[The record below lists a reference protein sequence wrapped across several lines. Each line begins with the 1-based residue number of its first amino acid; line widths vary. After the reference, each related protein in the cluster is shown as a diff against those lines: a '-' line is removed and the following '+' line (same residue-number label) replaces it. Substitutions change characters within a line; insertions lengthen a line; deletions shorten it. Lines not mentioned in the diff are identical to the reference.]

1 MSVCIKSTPEGKK
14 LIFNAIKAKI
24 IKHLEELEAEES
36 GELKKTFSELKGL
49 LLKGGKGLPVGT
61 VREWKGKKFIKVG
74 PGKWKPKYE
83 SETRG
88 AKLAISALKK
98 KIELCEDEREMM
110 ALVLENRD
118 RFSDKN
124 GYPLPF
130 VQQLSEFIS
139 QTQEKRA
146 GSSGK
151 EKSATAGG
159 GDDGGNNKE
168 NRNNILRSEL
178 KIALKPF
185 INKDIE
191 NNATKIIARISSEGT
206 NKMGSSKA
214 INKSKKNGFTVDE
227 HFEVAKQIIEL
238 YKKAQ
243 LVHTGQDEKIT
254 DNPNILSIKRFVAET
269 QLNSGKQADALITV
283 KESKEAGHRIYSI
296 ELDEIKTASTRWQA
310 DTSGTPPNQG
320 TATTEATP
328 TVPQSAKKVKS
339 GIEKIKAQYTAK
351 RQITG
356 DEDEIY
362 VGDKTFTGTWKLVEA
377 EAPSASHDEKT
388 FRKTEG
394 FPENKDGS
402 TINDRDYENDKAAQL
417 AVLNVAG
424 NYDGRALSF
433 DTPVVVTADGVVISG
448 NNRTMSS
455 KLAAEKGT
463 DKAYIE
469 ALKKRAKK
477 FGFSQKDLEGFKH
490 PRVVFEIE
498 NDGAYSTD
506 QFAQF
511 NVSETK
517 TMNPI
522 EQAVKVSKIIKA
534 ETVKEAAAI
543 IGDFETMGELYAD
556 SKAVSGMFDTFEK
569 SGIIN
574 QFTRPQY
581 ENEGVITGAG
591 KEFVETV
598 LIGSVVNEKN
608 IRGLTREGCKN
619 IRRKLV
625 RAITPLINN
634 KSMGGYSITDE
645 LNEAVDIIMQVNI
658 NKDKFKSV
666 EEFAAQGS
674 MFEDKNTVA
683 IELAKKL
690 ENKEKEFADFMQ
702 GMNAALEPGASG
714 QADIFFGDVETK
726 DAVLKRML
734 NLKKS
739 LSAIFSQSLATLQSF
754 YEDKLKE
761 YIVKAFTEA
770 EHLRDERGRFTNKG
784 ENSITETE
792 AEHTLSNKEL
802 KNAVF
807 DYAREH
813 FQDKH
818 YINRATQEA
827 IYVTR
832 NGLDEWYSKTKS
844 REQILSLKIL
854 DRLLESAHYDAET
867 DDNKNRSDIEKVK
880 YYSSACEI
888 NGKKYTAK
896 ITIRL
901 TSDNKNRYYHH
912 FLQDIQIKPESGML
926 ESTDKQSNPPLFSGS
941 EFSIPQFNENVNG
954 DTFEKSLT
962 YSGYPLEGR
971 TNIHGMDISIE
982 NKKGS
987 VRSGVDKDG
996 HEWAIKMA
1004 YDYGYIRGTVG
1015 KDKDHVD
1022 AYIGNNPESEK
1033 VFVIHQ
1039 NDPTTGKYDEDKVM
1053 LGFNSAKE
1061 AKAAYLRQYDR
1072 PGFFGE
1078 MIEMGIE
1085 EFKEKAFDKK
1095 NKGKMIA

>member
-1 MSVCIKSTPEGKK
+1 MTLPIKSTPENRK

-24 IKHLEELEAEES
+24 LKHLEELEKKEGA
-36 GELKKTFSELKGL
+36 ELKKTFSELTGL
-49 LLKGGKGLPVGT
+49 LIKGGKGLPVGT
-61 VREWKGKKFIKVG
+61 IREWKGKKFIKVA
-74 PGKWKPKYE
+74 PGKWKPKYD

-88 AKLAISALKK
+88 ARMSIAAIKRKADS
-98 KIELCEDEREMM
+98 CEDAHSLMS
-110 ALVLENRD
+110 LIFENKD
-118 RFSDKN
+118 RFSDEN
-124 GYPLPF
+124 GAPLAC
-130 VQQLSEFIS
+130 VKELSDFIE
-139 QTQEKRA
+139 QTRIE
-146 GSSGK
+146 K
-151 EKSATAGG
+151 EKTTKKTSGMGSGGG
-159 GDDGGNNKE
+159 GDDGEPPDEKTTTPKLTPRQKE
-168 NRNNILRSEL
+168 NLKKISKIL
-178 KIALKPF
+178 
-185 INKDIE
+185 E
-191 NNATKIIARISSEGT
+191 NNVEPMPEKIDFTKENF
-206 NKMGSSKA
+206 NKLF
-214 INKSKKNGFTVDE
+214 KNGIDTPIE
-227 HFEVAKQIIEL
+227 HVKIGENQFEKLERKNREGLLSAMADVL
-238 YKKAQ
+238 S
-243 LVHTGQDEKIT
+243 
-254 DNPNILSIKRFVAET
+254 NPAVI
-269 QLNSGKQADALITV
+269 
-283 KESKEAGHRIYSI
+283 
-296 ELDEIKTASTRWQA
+296 IKTADNAKLYVKTYKSNKKEKNVVSVVVDKGYINVSISTHIERNLQLA
-310 DTSGTPPNQG
+310 KKMDSILFERTESVHGKTPHG
-320 TATTEATP
+320 EKTP
-328 TVPQSAKKVKS
+328 TNVIIPQSSEKS
-339 GIEKIKAQYTAK
+339 SKGLEKIKDNYNRGK
-351 RQITG
+351 HIKG
-356 DEDEIY
+356 DQDEIY
-362 VGDKTFTGTWKLVEA
+362 VGDKTLSGTWKLVEA

-433 DTPVVVTADGVVISG
+433 DTPVVVTQDGVVVSG

-469 ALKKRAKK
+469 ALKKRVKK
-477 FGFSQKDLEGFKH
+477 FGFTQKDLEGFKH

-498 NDGAYSTD
+498 NDGDYSTD

-534 ETVKEAAAI
+534 DTVKEAAAI

-556 SKAVSGMFDTFEK
+556 SKAVSGIFDTFEK

-608 IRGLTREGCKN
+608 IRGLTREGCKS

-702 GMNAALEPGASG
+702 SMNAALEPGASG
-714 QADIFFGDVETK
+714 QADIFFGNVETK
-726 DAVLKRML
+726 EDVLKRML
-734 NLKKS
+734 SLKKS
-739 LSAIFSQSLATLQSF
+739 LSPIFSQTLAALKSF
-754 YEDKLKE
+754 YEDNLRE
-761 YIVKAFTEA
+761 YIVKSFNEA
-770 EHLRDERGRFTNKG
+770 EHRRDEKG
-784 ENSITETE
+784 G
-792 AEHTLSNKEL
+792 
-802 KNAVF
+802 
-807 DYAREH
+807 ARESENMKTIAID
-813 FQDKH
+813 FDGV
-818 YINRATQEA
+818 INSFKSGWKGPEFTDEPVNGAFEA
-827 IYVTR
+827 INILLNEGYKVIIYSTRAETVEGKNTIYNYLLGNGINIREIEVTDKKPIALVYIDDR
-832 NGLDEWYSKTKS
+832 AIKFSGNWNE
-844 REQILSLKIL
+844 IL
-854 DRLLESAHYDAET
+854 D
-867 DDNKNRSDIEKVK
+867 KI
-880 YYSSACEI
+880 
-888 NGKKYTAK
+888 KKFKTW
-896 ITIRL
+896 T
-901 TSDNKNRYYHH
+901 
-912 FLQDIQIKPESGML
+912 
-926 ESTDKQSNPPLFSGS
+926 
-941 EFSIPQFNENVNG
+941 
-954 DTFEKSLT
+954 EKSLT

-971 TNIHGMDISIE
+971 TKIHGMDISIE

-1022 AYIGNNPESEK
+1022 VYIGNNPESEK
-1033 VFVIHQ
+1033 VFIVHQ

-1078 MIEMGIE
+1078 MVEMSIE

>member
-1 MSVCIKSTPEGKK
+1 MTLLIKSTPENRK
-14 LIFNAIKAKI
+14 LVFNAIKAKI
-24 IKHLEELEAEES
+24 LKHLEELEREKNSEM
-36 GELKKTFSELKGL
+36 KKTFSELTGL
-49 LLKGGKGLPVGT
+49 LIKGGKDLPVGT
-61 VREWKGKKFIKVG
+61 IREWKGKKFIKVA
-74 PGKWKPKYE
+74 PGKWKPKYD

-88 AKLAISALKK
+88 ARMSIAAIKRKADS
-98 KIELCEDEREMM
+98 CEDAHSLM
-110 ALVLENRD
+110 VLIFENKD
-118 RFSDKN
+118 RFSDEN
-124 GYPLPF
+124 GAPLAC
-130 VQQLSEFIS
+130 VKELSDFIE
-139 QTQEKRA
+139 QTRIE
-146 GSSGK
+146 K
-151 EKSATAGG
+151 EKTTKKTSGTGSGG
-159 GDDGGNNKE
+159 SGDDGEPPDEKTSTPKLTPSQKE
-168 NRNNILRSEL
+168 NLNKISKIL
-178 KIALKPF
+178 
-185 INKDIE
+185 E
-191 NNATKIIARISSEGT
+191 NNVEPMPEKIDFTKENF
-206 NKMGSSKA
+206 NKLF
-214 INKSKKNGFTVDE
+214 KNGIDTPIE
-227 HFEVAKQIIEL
+227 HVKIGENQFEKLERKNREDLLAAMADVL
-238 YKKAQ
+238 S
-243 LVHTGQDEKIT
+243 
-254 DNPNILSIKRFVAET
+254 NPAVI
-269 QLNSGKQADALITV
+269 
-283 KESKEAGHRIYSI
+283 
-296 ELDEIKTASTRWQA
+296 IKTADNAKLYVKTYKSNKKEKNVVSVVVDKGHISVSISTHIERNLQLA
-310 DTSGTPPNQG
+310 KKMDSILFERTESVHGKTPHG
-320 TATTEATP
+320 EKTP
-328 TVPQSAKKVKS
+328 TNVIIPQSSEKS
-339 GIEKIKAQYTAK
+339 SKGLKKIKDNYNRGK
-351 RQITG
+351 HIKG
-356 DEDEIY
+356 DQDEIY
-362 VGDKTFTGTWKLVEA
+362 VGDKILSGTWKLVEA

-433 DTPVVVTADGVVISG
+433 DTPVVVTQDGVVVSG

-469 ALKKRAKK
+469 ALKKRVKK
-477 FGFSQKDLEGFKH
+477 FGFTQKDLEGFKH

-498 NDGAYSTD
+498 NDGDYSTD

-534 ETVKEAAAI
+534 DTVKEAAAI

-556 SKAVSGMFDTFEK
+556 SKAVSGIFDTFEK

-608 IRGLTREGCKN
+608 IRGLTREGCKS

-702 GMNAALEPGASG
+702 SMNAALEPGASG
-714 QADIFFGDVETK
+714 QADIFFGNVETK
-726 DAVLKRML
+726 EDVLKRML
-734 NLKKS
+734 SLKKS
-739 LSAIFSQSLATLQSF
+739 LSAIFSQTLAALKSF
-754 YEDKLKE
+754 YEDNLRE
-761 YIVKAFTEA
+761 YIVKSFNEA
-770 EHLRDERGRFTNKG
+770 EHRRDEKG
-784 ENSITETE
+784 S
-792 AEHTLSNKEL
+792 
-802 KNAVF
+802 
-807 DYAREH
+807 ARESENMKTIAID
-813 FQDKH
+813 FDGV
-818 YINRATQEA
+818 INSFKSGWKGPEFTDEPVNGAFEA
-827 IYVTR
+827 INILLNEGYKVIIYSTR
-832 NGLDEWYSKTKS
+832 
-844 REQILSLKIL
+844 
-854 DRLLESAHYDAET
+854 AET
-867 DDNKNRSDIEKVK
+867 VEGKNTIYNYLLGNGINIREIEV
-880 YYSSACEI
+880 
-888 NGKKYTAK
+888 
-896 ITIRL
+896 
-901 TSDNKNRYYHH
+901 
-912 FLQDIQIKPESGML
+912 
-926 ESTDKQSNPPLFSGS
+926 TDKKPIALVYIDDRAIKFSGNW
-941 EFSIPQFNENVNG
+941 NETL
-954 DTFEKSLT
+954 DKIKKFKTWTEKSLT

-971 TNIHGMDISIE
+971 TKIHGMDISIE

-1022 AYIGNNPESEK
+1022 VYIGNNPESEK
-1033 VFVIHQ
+1033 VFIVHQ

-1053 LGFNSAKE
+1053 LGFNSAKA

-1078 MIEMGIE
+1078 MIEMSIE

-1095 NKGKMIA
+1095 NKGEMIAKGRKF

>member
-1 MSVCIKSTPEGKK
+1 MPEKIDFTKENFNK
-14 LIFNAIKAKI
+14 LF
-24 IKHLEELEAEES
+24 
-36 GELKKTFSELKGL
+36 
-49 LLKGGKGLPVGT
+49 
-61 VREWKGKKFIKVG
+61 
-74 PGKWKPKYE
+74 
-83 SETRG
+83 
-88 AKLAISALKK
+88 
-98 KIELCEDEREMM
+98 
-110 ALVLENRD
+110 
-118 RFSDKN
+118 KN
-124 GYPLPF
+124 GIDTPIEHVKIGENQFEKLERKNREDLLAAMAD
-130 VQQLSEFIS
+130 VLS
-139 QTQEKRA
+139 
-146 GSSGK
+146 
-151 EKSATAGG
+151 
-159 GDDGGNNKE
+159 
-168 NRNNILRSEL
+168 
-178 KIALKPF
+178 
-185 INKDIE
+185 
-191 NNATKIIARISSEGT
+191 
-206 NKMGSSKA
+206 
-214 INKSKKNGFTVDE
+214 
-227 HFEVAKQIIEL
+227 
-238 YKKAQ
+238 
-243 LVHTGQDEKIT
+243 
-254 DNPNILSIKRFVAET
+254 NPAVI
-269 QLNSGKQADALITV
+269 
-283 KESKEAGHRIYSI
+283 
-296 ELDEIKTASTRWQA
+296 IKTADNAKLYVKTYKSNKKEKNVVSVVVDKGHISVSISTHIERNLQLA
-310 DTSGTPPNQG
+310 KKMDSILFERTESVHGKTPHG
-320 TATTEATP
+320 EKTP
-328 TVPQSAKKVKS
+328 TNVIIPQSSEKS
-339 GIEKIKAQYTAK
+339 SKGLEKIKDNYNRGK
-351 RQITG
+351 HIKG
-356 DEDEIY
+356 DQDEIY
-362 VGDKTFTGTWKLVEA
+362 VGDKTLSGTWKLVEA

-433 DTPVVVTADGVVISG
+433 DTPVVVTQDGVVVSG

-469 ALKKRAKK
+469 ALKKRVKK
-477 FGFSQKDLEGFKH
+477 FGFTQKDLEGFKH

-498 NDGAYSTD
+498 NNGDYSTD

-522 EQAVKVSKIIKA
+522 EQAVKISKIIKA
-534 ETVKEAAAI
+534 DTVKEAAEI

-556 SKAVSGMFDTFEK
+556 SKAVSGIFDTFEK

-645 LNEAVDIIMQVNI
+645 LNEAVDIVMQVNI

-702 GMNAALEPGASG
+702 SMNAALEPGASG
-714 QADIFFGDVETK
+714 QADIFFGNVETK
-726 DAVLKRML
+726 EDVLKRML
-734 NLKKS
+734 SLKKS
-739 LSAIFSQSLATLQSF
+739 LSAIFSQTLTTLKSF
-754 YEDKLKE
+754 YEDNLRE
-761 YIVKAFTEA
+761 YIVKSFNEA
-770 EHLRDERGRFTNKG
+770 EHRRDERGRFTEKG
-784 ENSITETE
+784 EESKKWYEKPPATKEEILEFTEDCLKNKYSTEKYLYLGKPTNNAVNKIKQIIGIVINKITLSSS
-792 AEHTLSNKEL
+792 AVSHTLKSGQLE
-802 KNAVF
+802 
-807 DYAREH
+807 
-813 FQDKH
+813 KH
-818 YINRATQEA
+818 KLSKKDICRIMDIINDNNTIIKFSEKDHR
-827 IYVTR
+827 
-832 NGLDEWYSKTKS
+832 GKKP
-844 REQILSLKIL
+844 
-854 DRLLESAHYDAET
+854 LEFIG
-867 DDNKNRSDIEKVK
+867 N
-880 YYSSACEI
+880 I
-888 NGKKYTAK
+888 NGKIILVEA
-896 ITIRL
+896 IREKFNEL
-901 TSDNKNRYYHH
+901 RFIDMYRPYKENRG
-912 FLQDIQIKPESGML
+912 EAGMQAVTPP
-926 ESTDKQSNPPLFSGS
+926 STHVRNASPPSSN
-941 EFSIPQFNENVNG
+941 IPHFNENVNG
-954 DTFEKSLT
+954 YTVKKSLT

-971 TNIHGMDISIE
+971 TKIHGMDISIE

-1022 AYIGNNPESEK
+1022 VYIGNNPESDQ
-1033 VFVIHQ
+1033 VFIVHQ

-1078 MIEMGIE
+1078 MIEMSIE

>member
-1 MSVCIKSTPEGKK
+1 MTLLIKSTPENRK
-14 LIFNAIKAKI
+14 LVFNAIKAKI
-24 IKHLEELEAEES
+24 LKHLEELEKEETS
-36 GELKKTFSELKGL
+36 EIKKTFSELTGL
-49 LLKGGKGLPVGT
+49 LIKGGKGLPVGT
-61 VREWKGKKFIKVG
+61 IREWKGKKFIKVA
-74 PGKWKPKYE
+74 PGKWKPKYD

-88 AKLAISALKK
+88 ARMSIAAIKRKADS
-98 KIELCEDEREMM
+98 CEDAHSLMS
-110 ALVLENRD
+110 LIFENKD
-118 RFSDKN
+118 RFSDEN
-124 GYPLPF
+124 GAPLAC
-130 VQQLSEFIS
+130 VKELSDFIE
-139 QTQEKRA
+139 QTRIE
-146 GSSGK
+146 K
-151 EKSATAGG
+151 EKTTKKTSGMGSGGG
-159 GDDGGNNKE
+159 GDDGEPPDEKTTTPKLTPSQKE
-168 NRNNILRSEL
+168 NLNKISKIL
-178 KIALKPF
+178 
-185 INKDIE
+185 E
-191 NNATKIIARISSEGT
+191 NNVEPMPEKIDFTKENF
-206 NKMGSSKA
+206 NKLF
-214 INKSKKNGFTVDE
+214 KNGIDTPIE
-227 HFEVAKQIIEL
+227 HVKIGENQFEKLERKNREDLLAAMADVL
-238 YKKAQ
+238 S
-243 LVHTGQDEKIT
+243 
-254 DNPNILSIKRFVAET
+254 NPAVI
-269 QLNSGKQADALITV
+269 
-283 KESKEAGHRIYSI
+283 
-296 ELDEIKTASTRWQA
+296 IKTADNAKLYVKTYKSNKKEKNVVSVVVDKGYINVSISTHIERNLQLA
-310 DTSGTPPNQG
+310 KKMDSILFERTESVHGKTPHG
-320 TATTEATP
+320 EKTP
-328 TVPQSAKKVKS
+328 TNVIIPQSSEKS
-339 GIEKIKAQYTAK
+339 SKGLEKIKDNYNRGK
-351 RQITG
+351 HIKG
-356 DEDEIY
+356 DQDEIY
-362 VGDKTFTGTWKLVEA
+362 VGDKTLSGTWKLVEA

-433 DTPVVVTADGVVISG
+433 DTPVVVTQDGVVVSG

-469 ALKKRAKK
+469 ALKKRFKK
-477 FGFSQKDLEGFKH
+477 FGFTQKDLEGFKH

-498 NDGAYSTD
+498 NDGDYSTD

-522 EQAVKVSKIIKA
+522 EQAVKISKIIKA
-534 ETVKEAAAI
+534 DTVKEAAAI

-556 SKAVSGMFDTFEK
+556 SKAVSGIFDTFEK

-608 IRGLTREGCKN
+608 IRGLTREGCKS

-702 GMNAALEPGASG
+702 SMNAALEPGASG
-714 QADIFFGDVETK
+714 QADIFFGNVETK
-726 DAVLKRML
+726 EDVLKRML
-734 NLKKS
+734 SLKKS
-739 LSAIFSQSLATLQSF
+739 LSAIFSQTLAALKSF
-754 YEDKLKE
+754 YEDNLRE
-761 YIVKAFTEA
+761 YIVKSFNEA
-770 EHLRDERGRFTNKG
+770 EHRRDEKG
-784 ENSITETE
+784 G
-792 AEHTLSNKEL
+792 
-802 KNAVF
+802 
-807 DYAREH
+807 ARESENMKTIAID
-813 FQDKH
+813 FDGV
-818 YINRATQEA
+818 INSFKSGWKGPEFTDEPVNGAFEA
-827 IYVTR
+827 INILLNEGYKVIIYSTR
-832 NGLDEWYSKTKS
+832 
-844 REQILSLKIL
+844 
-854 DRLLESAHYDAET
+854 AET
-867 DDNKNRSDIEKVK
+867 VEGKNTIYNYLLGNGINIREIEV
-880 YYSSACEI
+880 
-888 NGKKYTAK
+888 
-896 ITIRL
+896 
-901 TSDNKNRYYHH
+901 
-912 FLQDIQIKPESGML
+912 
-926 ESTDKQSNPPLFSGS
+926 TDKKPIALVYIDDRTIKFSGNW
-941 EFSIPQFNENVNG
+941 NETL
-954 DTFEKSLT
+954 DKIKKFKTWTEKSLT

-971 TNIHGMDISIE
+971 TKIHGMDISIE

-1022 AYIGNNPESEK
+1022 VYIGNNPESEK
-1033 VFVIHQ
+1033 VFIVHQ

-1061 AKAAYLRQYDR
+1061 AKATYLRQYDR

-1078 MIEMGIE
+1078 MVEMSIE

>member
-1 MSVCIKSTPEGKK
+1 MTLPIKSTPENRK

-24 IKHLEELEAEES
+24 LKHLEELEKEETS
-36 GELKKTFSELKGL
+36 EIKKTFSELTGL
-49 LLKGGKGLPVGT
+49 MLKGGKGLPVGT
-61 VREWKGKKFIKVG
+61 IREWKGKKFIKIA
-74 PGKWKPKYE
+74 PGKWKPKYD

-88 AKLAISALKK
+88 ARMSIAAIKRKADS
-98 KIELCEDEREMM
+98 CEDAHSLMS
-110 ALVLENRD
+110 LIFENKD
-118 RFSDKN
+118 RFSDEN
-124 GYPLPF
+124 GAPLAC
-130 VQQLSEFIS
+130 VKELSDFIE
-139 QTQEKRA
+139 QTRIE
-146 GSSGK
+146 K
-151 EKSATAGG
+151 EKTTKKTSGMGSGGG
-159 GDDGGNNKE
+159 GDDGEPPDEKTTTPKLTPRQKE
-168 NRNNILRSEL
+168 NLKKISKIL
-178 KIALKPF
+178 
-185 INKDIE
+185 E
-191 NNATKIIARISSEGT
+191 NNVEPMPEKIDFTKENF
-206 NKMGSSKA
+206 NKLF
-214 INKSKKNGFTVDE
+214 KNGIDTPIE
-227 HFEVAKQIIEL
+227 HVKIGENQFEKLERKNREGLLSAMADVL
-238 YKKAQ
+238 S
-243 LVHTGQDEKIT
+243 
-254 DNPNILSIKRFVAET
+254 NPAVI
-269 QLNSGKQADALITV
+269 
-283 KESKEAGHRIYSI
+283 
-296 ELDEIKTASTRWQA
+296 IKTADNAKLYVKTYKSNKKEKNVVSVVVDKGYINVSISTHIERNLQLA
-310 DTSGTPPNQG
+310 KKMDSILFERTESVHGKTPHG
-320 TATTEATP
+320 EKTP
-328 TVPQSAKKVKS
+328 TNVIIPQSSEKS
-339 GIEKIKAQYTAK
+339 SKGLEKNKDNYNRGKHIK
-351 RQITG
+351 G
-356 DEDEIY
+356 DQDEIY
-362 VGDKTFTGTWKLVEA
+362 VGDKTLSGTWKLVEA

-433 DTPVVVTADGVVISG
+433 DTPVVVTQDGVVVSG

-469 ALKKRAKK
+469 ALKKRFKK
-477 FGFSQKDLEGFKH
+477 FGFTQKDLEGFKH
-490 PRVVFEIE
+490 PRIVFEIE
-498 NDGAYSTD
+498 NDGDYSTD

-522 EQAVKVSKIIKA
+522 EQAVKISKIIKA
-534 ETVKEAAAI
+534 DTVKEAAAI

-556 SKAVSGMFDTFEK
+556 SKAVSGIFDTFEK

-608 IRGLTREGCKN
+608 IRGLTREGCKS

-702 GMNAALEPGASG
+702 SMNAALEPGASG
-714 QADIFFGDVETK
+714 QADIFFGNVETK
-726 DAVLKRML
+726 EDVLKRML
-734 NLKKS
+734 SLKKS
-739 LSAIFSQSLATLQSF
+739 LSAIFSQTLATLKSF
-754 YEDKLKE
+754 YEDNLKE
-761 YIVKAFTEA
+761 YIVKSFNEA
-770 EHLRDERGRFTNKG
+770 EHRRDEKG
-784 ENSITETE
+784 G
-792 AEHTLSNKEL
+792 
-802 KNAVF
+802 
-807 DYAREH
+807 ARESENMKTIAID
-813 FQDKH
+813 FGGV
-818 YINRATQEA
+818 INSFKSGWKGPEFTDEPVNGAFEA
-827 IYVTR
+827 INILLNEGYKVIIYSTR
-832 NGLDEWYSKTKS
+832 
-844 REQILSLKIL
+844 
-854 DRLLESAHYDAET
+854 AET
-867 DDNKNRSDIEKVK
+867 VEGKNTIYNYLLGNGINIREIEV
-880 YYSSACEI
+880 
-888 NGKKYTAK
+888 
-896 ITIRL
+896 
-901 TSDNKNRYYHH
+901 
-912 FLQDIQIKPESGML
+912 
-926 ESTDKQSNPPLFSGS
+926 TDKKPIALVYIDDRAIKFSGNW
-941 EFSIPQFNENVNG
+941 NETL
-954 DTFEKSLT
+954 DKIKKFKTWTEKSLT

-971 TNIHGMDISIE
+971 TKIHGMDISIE

-1022 AYIGNNPESEK
+1022 VYIGNNPESEK
-1033 VFVIHQ
+1033 VFIVHQ

-1053 LGFNSAKE
+1053 IGFNSAKE

-1072 PGFFGE
+1072 PGFFGK
-1078 MIEMGIE
+1078 MIEMNIE

>member
-1 MSVCIKSTPEGKK
+1 MTLLIKSTPENRK

-24 IKHLEELEAEES
+24 LKHLEELEKKEGA
-36 GELKKTFSELKGL
+36 ELKKTFSELTGL

-61 VREWKGKKFIKVG
+61 IREWKGKKFIKIA
-74 PGKWKPKYE
+74 PGKWRPKYD

-88 AKLAISALKK
+88 ARMSIAAIKRKADS
-98 KIELCEDEREMM
+98 CEDAQSLM
-110 ALVLENRD
+110 ALIFENKY
-118 RFSDKN
+118 RFSDENGAPLACVKELSDFIDQTRTEKEPVWQKREEKERKKTEKEAIKQERQRKKN
-124 GYPLPF
+124 L
-130 VQQLSEFIS
+130 
-139 QTQEKRA
+139 A
-146 GSSGK
+146 GSG
-151 EKSATAGG
+151 GG
-159 GDDGGNNKE
+159 GDDGEPPNGKKGKLQVLNKKELHDFIEKHKTSKENVRVSLGEISDEARNRIKEKTGLLVNRVILDSDSVRHAYSKPQHNLNPNDLDDMKNIIETTTDIEMGGINPQGNPIIIFKKQEVNGIILCEEYRAKNKE
-168 NRNNILRSEL
+168 LEL
-178 KIALKPF
+178 QTAYRIKKEKRQPHGANERLPA
-185 INKDIE
+185 NVR
-191 NNATKIIARISSEGT
+191 NATAPTTSIPQSSE
-206 NKMGSSKA
+206 KSSK
-214 INKSKKNGFTVDE
+214 G
-227 HFEVAKQIIEL
+227 L
-238 YKKAQ
+238 
-243 LVHTGQDEKIT
+243 
-254 DNPNILSIKRFVAET
+254 
-269 QLNSGKQADALITV
+269 
-283 KESKEAGHRIYSI
+283 
-296 ELDEIKTASTRWQA
+296 
-310 DTSGTPPNQG
+310 
-320 TATTEATP
+320 
-328 TVPQSAKKVKS
+328 
-339 GIEKIKAQYTAK
+339 EKIKDNYNRGK
-351 RQITG
+351 HIKG
-356 DEDEIY
+356 DQDEIY
-362 VGDKTFTGTWKLVEA
+362 VGDKTLSGTWKLVEA

-433 DTPVVVTADGVVISG
+433 DTPVVVTQDGVVVSG

-469 ALKKRAKK
+469 ALKKRFKK
-477 FGFSQKDLEGFKH
+477 FGFTQKDLEGFKH

-498 NDGAYSTD
+498 NDGDYSTD

-522 EQAVKVSKIIKA
+522 EQAVKISKIIKA
-534 ETVKEAAAI
+534 DTVKEAAAI

-556 SKAVSGMFDTFEK
+556 SKAVSGIFDTFEK

-645 LNEAVDIIMQVNI
+645 LNEAVDIVMQVNI

-702 GMNAALEPGASG
+702 SMNAALEPGASG
-714 QADIFFGDVETK
+714 QADIFFGNVETK
-726 DAVLKRML
+726 EDVLKRML
-734 NLKKS
+734 SLKKS
-739 LSAIFSQSLATLQSF
+739 LSAIFSQTLTTLKSF
-754 YEDKLKE
+754 YEDNLRE
-761 YIVKAFTEA
+761 YIVKSFNEA
-770 EHLRDERGRFTNKG
+770 EHRRDEKG
-784 ENSITETE
+784 G
-792 AEHTLSNKEL
+792 
-802 KNAVF
+802 
-807 DYAREH
+807 ARESENMKTIAID
-813 FQDKH
+813 FDGV
-818 YINRATQEA
+818 INSFKSGWKGPEFTDEPVNGAFEA
-827 IYVTR
+827 INILLNEGYKVIIYSTR
-832 NGLDEWYSKTKS
+832 
-844 REQILSLKIL
+844 
-854 DRLLESAHYDAET
+854 AET
-867 DDNKNRSDIEKVK
+867 VEGKNTIYNYLLGNGINIREIEV
-880 YYSSACEI
+880 
-888 NGKKYTAK
+888 
-896 ITIRL
+896 
-901 TSDNKNRYYHH
+901 
-912 FLQDIQIKPESGML
+912 
-926 ESTDKQSNPPLFSGS
+926 TDKKPIALVYIDDRAIKFSGNW
-941 EFSIPQFNENVNG
+941 NETL
-954 DTFEKSLT
+954 DKIKKFKTWTEKSLT

-971 TNIHGMDISIE
+971 TKIHGMDISIE

-1022 AYIGNNPESEK
+1022 VYIGNNPESEK
-1033 VFVIHQ
+1033 VFIVHQ

-1053 LGFNSAKE
+1053 IGFNSAKE

-1078 MIEMGIE
+1078 MVEMSIK